1 MKKEIGQR
9 IRKIRESMYLTKDA
23 FAKEIGI
30 TGQYLGLIE
39 HGQNYLSIEKLK
51 ILCDFTGLSA
61 DYILFGKDLNVIK
74 STKEM
79 LTEFSDEQLISA
91 CTALKYLALYLKSNN
106 DSK

>member
-9 IRKIRESMYLTKDA
+9 IRQIRESMCLTQEA

-51 ILCDFTGLSA
+51 ALCNFTGLSS

-79 LTEFSDEQLISA
+79 LTKFSDEQLISA
-91 CTALKYLALYLKSNN
+91 CQTLKDLALYLKANN
-106 DSK
+106 DIK

>member
-9 IRKIRESMYLTKDA
+9 IKKIREGMCLTKEA

-39 HGQNYLSIEKLK
+39 RGQNYLSIERLK
-51 ILCDFTGLSA
+51 TLCDFSGLSA
-61 DYILFGKDLNVIK
+61 DYILFGKDLNAIT

-91 CTALKYLALYLKSNN
+91 CETLKELALYLKSNN
-106 DSK
+106 DKK

>member
-9 IRKIRESMYLTKDA
+9 IRKIREGMYLTKEA

-51 ILCDFTGLSA
+51 ALCDFTGLSS

-74 STKEM
+74 ATKEM
-79 LTEFSDEQLISA
+79 LTEFSDEQLINA
-91 CTALKYLALYLKSNN
+91 CHALKDLALYLKSHNN
-106 DSK
+106 N